1 MPLTPNSKFCASCFG
16 SAADSPSELKE
27 YGEVWIRQLEE
38 EIKSECE
45 SKYGE
50 VVHIAVDPNTD
61 GDVYVKFKELQGGE
75 NALRGLNGRNFNFRT
90 IRASYVVDKIYDSLY
105 AAAANK

>member
-1 MPLTPNSKFCASCFG
+1 M
-16 SAADSPSELKE
+16 KE
-27 YGEVWIRQLEE
+27 YGESWSKNLED
-38 EIKSECE
+38 EIKQECE
-45 SKYGE
+45 AKYGE

-61 GDVYVKFKELQGGE
+61 GDVYVKFKHLDGGE
-75 NALRGLNGRNFNFRT
+75 NALRGLNGRNFNYRT

>member
-1 MPLTPNSKFCASCFG
+1 MHRVLVAQLTHYSR
-16 SAADSPSELKE
+16 ELRE
-27 YGEVWIRQLEE
+27 YGESWSKNLEN
-38 EIKSECE
+38 EIKEECE

-75 NALRGLNGRNFNFRT
+75 NALRGLNGRNFNYRT
-90 IRASYVVDKIYDSLY
+90 IRASYVVDMVYDSLY